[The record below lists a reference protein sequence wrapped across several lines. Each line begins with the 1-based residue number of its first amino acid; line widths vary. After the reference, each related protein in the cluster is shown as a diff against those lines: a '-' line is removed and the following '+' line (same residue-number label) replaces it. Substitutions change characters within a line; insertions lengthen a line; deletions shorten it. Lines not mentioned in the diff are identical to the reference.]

1 MRNLGLVALGGALGS
16 TLRWWLSGAIQRWTG
31 SAFPWGTFTVNAVGS
46 LAIGLV
52 AALALERAL
61 VAPAA
66 RIFVVVGV
74 LGGFTTFSALSY
86 ETFALLRDGQW
97 LAAVGYA
104 GGSVI
109 VGVSG
114 AVIGYAAGMKL

>member
-1 MRNLGLVALGGALGS
+1 MKNVGLVALGGAIGS
-16 TLRWWLSGAIQRWTG
+16 TLRWALSGAVQRWTG
-31 SAFPWGTFTVNAVGS
+31 SAFPWGTFTVNAAGS

-61 VAPAA
+61 VPPPF
-66 RIFVVVGV
+66 RLFTVVGV

-97 LAAVGYA
+97 LAALGYA
-104 GGSVI
+104 GGSVV
-109 VGVSG
+109 VGVSA